1 MSLKF
6 ERIFRGGIGAGFL
19 SQESSVRTG
28 CRWSAIICR
37 PRRGLYSVLLASASP
52 GGPVKTRVL
61 IWGAEA

>member
-19 SQESSVRTG
+19 SQESSIRTG
-28 CRWSAIICR
+28 RRWSAIICR
-37 PRRGLYSVLLASASP
+37 PRRGLYSVLASASP